1 MLCCFVSTVFPRPSS
16 GDEPSK
22 IYELLAAEP
31 DWWWDFIWGTQ
42 KNTGELST
50 GESRQSYT
58 DKYPINYRSEVG
70 ASCSFLLVKPTLQLF
85 CINFFLCLSSFVF
98 IVFRIA
104 LPITY
109 CIEEVH
115 KCKFVTFV
123 SLSTQAFTQKGRER
137 RGDQT
142 DKQLQGEQR
151 AGHHKMHPDWCEDVC
166 LGVALSSHWG
176 TKVTC
181 QSGHLISSKPPQ
193 RHQSDA

>member
-1 MLCCFVSTVFPRPSS
+1 MNLLRSVNSWLQNQT
-16 GDEPSK
+16 GDEISYEALKK
-22 IYELLAAEP
+22 ILDNSALVSRDRAVQTNIHLIIAMKLGRLVHSCWSSQHCNYSALTFCLS
-31 DWWWDFIWGTQ
+31 FI
-42 KNTGELST
+42 
-50 GESRQSYT
+50 
-58 DKYPINYRSEVG
+58 
-70 ASCSFLLVKPTLQLF
+70 F
-85 CINFFLCLSSFVF
+85 CIHCIQNS
-98 IVFRIA
+98 

-123 SLSTQAFTQKGRER
+123 SLSTQAFREKGRER
-137 RGDQT
+137 RGNQT

-151 AGHHKMHPDWCEDVC
+151 AGHRKMHPDWCEDVC
-166 LGVALSSHWG
+166 LGVALSFHWV